1 MSVGSSLSFSR
12 FCRATSGGFAAILI
26 VTQACSFCQSVFAD
40 PQETAPS
47 ATNPSKEPASRFKQ
61 GYRLQD
67 LDDPA
72 LPLQPKQGVTAAEQL
87 RNEAVAWFM
96 AGRLLEKRSPDD
108 PKSAVKA
115 YRKALSLD
123 PKAIE
128 VYRHLIPLEF
138 QMGDAESAI
147 QSAAKAV
154 EIDPEEFEFWQMLA
168 AQAAISG
175 KLPEA
180 IRHLEKALKSPR
192 IAKDSVEFM
201 GLNKNLGSLYA
212 ATGQIDKAADCFEVV
227 FDALVYPEKY
237 KLDSRVKSKMLADPQ
252 TSYERL
258 GQIFLEAKRVKL
270 ASQAIELAGKSSR
283 IGAGNLSYYRSRVLL
298 LSDKPEEALAE
309 IQKYLDAQRTS
320 KGRDAYKLLADIF
333 EKLKRSDELIA
344 FLETLASKDE
354 HNLQLQFFLADQ
366 LTAANELE
374 RAQKIYEAALPQG
387 ADATGYVGLARVL
400 RKMKKPKELL
410 DLFER
415 GMTKLGPEGLA
426 QLEAELKS
434 VSEDVPTV
442 DSLLAS
448 GREQAKTDPPQ
459 LTFEKAYVLAGL
471 AKTLDRVDDALEF
484 YRAAIKLRK
493 EQNIQLYTEAGTVLL
508 KAHRYEAAEEF
519 FKEGLA
525 DRRTPAE
532 RADLLSMLARA
543 QLLNGRLKES
553 IESIEEALRIEP
565 TDLAHLFDEA
575 WIYSHSRQWDQ
586 AIAKFEKL
594 REMSPDNKRLQR
606 LVQFSISNIY
616 VQKGDFRKGEVILE
630 KILEVDPEDTQV
642 NNDLGYLWADQGK
655 NLEQAEKMIRKAVAA
670 EPENGAYLDSLGWVL
685 FKLGRY
691 EEAVG
696 PIEQAVKK
704 NTGGDNTLLD
714 HLGDVQLKLK
724 QVDKAVESWKRSLK
738 STEEDKFADPQLLE
752 RLRDKLKQYAPQ
764 SNQPKPATPGS
775 P

>member
-1 MSVGSSLSFSR
+1 MSVGCSLSFAQWP
-12 FCRATSGGFAAILI
+12 FALLCRAA
-26 VTQACSFCQSVFAD
+26 SVAVLVNLSISASPAFAD
-40 PQETAPS
+40 PPEAPPS
-47 ATNPSKEPASRFKQ
+47 AAEAGPRSKH

-67 LDDPA
+67 ADDFA
-72 LPLQPKQGVTAAEQL
+72 LPLLPKQGLTAAEQL

-96 AGRLLEKRSPDD
+96 AGRLLEKRNPDE
-108 PKSAVKA
+108 PRAAVKA

-123 PKAIE
+123 PKAIA
-128 VYRHLIPLEF
+128 VYRQLIPLEF
-138 QMGDAESAI
+138 QIGEAEAAI

-168 AQAAISG
+168 AHAAING

-180 IRHLEKALKSPR
+180 IRHLEQAIKSPR
-192 IAKDSVEFM
+192 ISKESVEFM
-201 GLNKNLGSLYA
+201 GLNKNLGALYA
-212 ATGQIDKAADCFEVV
+212 ATGQMEKAADCFEVV
-227 FDALVYPEKY
+227 FDALVYPETY
-237 KLDSRVKSKMLADPQ
+237 KLDSRLKSKMLADPQ

-258 GQIFLEAKRVKL
+258 GQVFLDAKRVKRAGEAFDL
-270 ASQAIELAGKSSR
+270 AAKSSR

-298 LSDKPEEALAE
+298 LSDKPDEALVE
-309 IQKYLDAQRTS
+309 LQKYLDAQRTS
-320 KGRDAYKLLADIF
+320 KGRDAYKLLGEILG
-333 EKLKRSDELIA
+333 KLNRTDELIVR
-344 FLETLASKDE
+344 LEALAGKDE

-366 LTAANELE
+366 LSAANELE
-374 RAQKIYEAALPQG
+374 RARQIYEAALPQG
-387 ADATGYVGLARVL
+387 ADAVGYIGLARVL
-400 RKMKKPKELL
+400 RKMKKPAELL

-415 GMTKLGPEGLA
+415 AMTKLGPEGLA

-434 VSEDVPTV
+434 VSEDGPTV
-442 DSLLAS
+442 DALLAA
-448 GREQAKTDPPQ
+448 GREQAKADPPQ

-471 AKTLDRVDDALEF
+471 AKSLDRIDDAVEF
-484 YRAAIKLRK
+484 YRAAIKLQK
-493 EQNIQLYTEAGTVLL
+493 EQSILLYTEVGNMLL
-508 KAHRYEAAEEF
+508 RAHRYQTAEEL

-525 DRRTPAE
+525 ARRSTAD
-532 RADLLSMLARA
+532 RADLLAMLARA
-543 QLLNGRLKES
+543 QLFNGRLKES
-553 IESIEEALRIEP
+553 IESIEEALRLEP
-565 TDLAHLFDEA
+565 QDLAHLFDEA

-586 AIAKFEKL
+586 AILRFEKL

-606 LVQFSISNIY
+606 LVQFSVSNIY
-616 VQKGDFRKGEVILE
+616 VQKGEFRKGEVILE

-655 NLEQAEKMIRKAVAA
+655 NLEQAEKMIRKAVTA

-704 NTGGDNTLLD
+704 NTGGDNTLWD

-724 QVDKAVESWKRSLK
+724 QVDKAVTSWQRALK
-738 STEEDKFADPQLLE
+738 ATEEDKFADPQLLE
-752 RLRDKLKQYAPQ
+752 RLKDKLKQYAPQ
-764 SNQPKPATPGS
+764 SNQPKPAVPGS